1 MSPSSPEDARARSAV
16 SNKVAAGIV
25 RYGWRF
31 PFARTLVSRQPV
43 ICLYHGVP
51 ARDGAVF
58 EQHVL
63 FLKRHFEL
71 VSPAQLENR
80 RKRLDR
86 LRVLLTFDDGFRN
99 NAEVVAP
106 ILRKHDV
113 SAIFFVSSRHAVPGQ
128 YLWFSYLSALED
140 HFRGQELHF
149 RGDCFDLSAG
159 NRRRNL
165 ERLQKI
171 LLGLLPHPAAMYRA
185 IDEELPRLAEFVS
198 ERDVADR
205 YAGMTGE
212 QVAELAADRRFS
224 IGVHTIDHPFLTRC
238 EPADALHQIQGNR
251 AWLEAVCGQ
260 RCDTIAYPGGDCD
273 ARLLSACRTLGFT
286 RGYAVA
292 RPVDD
297 RSWLGLPRIG
307 IYSKSTDALGFKM
320 QWGHLIRAMGIPVG

>member
-1 MSPSSPEDARARSAV
+1 MSPCLPDGAIARSV
-16 SNKVAAGIV
+16 VNNTVTTGIV

-149 RGDCFDLSAG
+149 RGDFFDMSAG

-185 IDEELPRLAEFVS
+185 IDEELPRLADFVS
-198 ERDVADR
+198 DRDVADQLRR
-205 YAGMTGE
+205 Y
-212 QVAELAADRRFS
+212 DRGAS
-224 IGVHTIDHPFLTRC
+224 
-238 EPADALHQIQGNR
+238 
-251 AWLEAVCGQ
+251 
-260 RCDTIAYPGGDCD
+260 
-273 ARLLSACRTLGFT
+273 S
-286 RGYAVA
+286 
-292 RPVDD
+292 
-297 RSWLGLPRIG
+297 
-307 IYSKSTDALGFKM
+307 
-320 QWGHLIRAMGIPVG
+320 